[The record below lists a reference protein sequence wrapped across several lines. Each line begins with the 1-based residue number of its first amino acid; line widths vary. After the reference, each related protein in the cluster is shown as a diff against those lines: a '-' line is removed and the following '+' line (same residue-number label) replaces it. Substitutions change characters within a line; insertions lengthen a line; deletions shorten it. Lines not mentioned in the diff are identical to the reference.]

1 MHLAS
6 SPLEHR
12 LKYAVAICRDADDAV
27 REMDGRSL
35 CGERIRVE
43 HARSRDFRGGDRGG
57 SGGRD
62 GGRDGPRR
70 GTAPGPRTNYR
81 IIVDNLSRRTSWQ
94 VCVKEGSRFSEES

>member
-1 MHLAS
+1 M
-6 SPLEHR
+6 
-12 LKYAVAICRDADDAV
+12 

-57 SGGRD
+57 
-62 GGRDGPRR
+62 PRR

-81 IIVDNLSRRTSWQ
+81 IVVDNLSRRTSWQ
-94 VCVKEGSRFSEES
+94 VRMRNGEEVYSGFA